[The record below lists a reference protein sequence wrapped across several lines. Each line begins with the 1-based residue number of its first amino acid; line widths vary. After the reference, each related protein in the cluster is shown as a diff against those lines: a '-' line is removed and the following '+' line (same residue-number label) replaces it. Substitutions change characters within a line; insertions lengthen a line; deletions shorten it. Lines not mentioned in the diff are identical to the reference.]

1 MSSEAFVLLNLPDVT
16 LTTSGFL
23 ESGVLALKC
32 VTAEAGDVHHSEVYL
47 VIRLNSFECPIDPTR
62 PLYFSFDTQLGR
74 RSYTLSSPDGST
86 LGLVLPLTTEPGL
99 LEDQDTF
106 HGILAQYA
114 EMRESS
120 TGSQDLKAPA
130 AAAAPP
136 PSRQGLSSG
145 HEAMRGRLVLI
156 DENNGEIVGELDNR
170 LDINEDPSLSIH
182 GKENDPVIIEL
193 PGDDTSLALAR
204 AIPPEDQDWIIK
216 SASFAR
222 YCLVTLVRNVP
233 ETSLQQ
239 RYNWHH

>member
-16 LTTSGFL
+16 LTTLRNREFGI
-23 ESGVLALKC
+23 LALEC
-32 VTAEAGDVHHSEVYL
+32 VTTQADEVHHPEVYL

-62 PLYFSFDTQLGR
+62 PVYFLFDAQLGR

-86 LGLVLPLTTEPGL
+86 LELLLPLATEPGL

-106 HGILAQYA
+106 HGVLAQYA
-114 EMRESS
+114 EICDST

-130 AAAAPP
+130 VAPP
-136 PSRQGLSSG
+136 PIPSQQESSD

-156 DENNGEIVGELDNR
+156 DETNGEIVGELDNR
-170 LDINEDPSLSIH
+170 MNINEDPSLSVQ
-182 GKENDPVIIEL
+182 GRETDPVVIEL
-193 PGDDTSLALAR
+193 PEDDTRAALAL

-222 YCLVTLVRNVP
+222 YYIVF
-233 ETSLQQ
+233 
-239 RYNWHH
+239 